1 MHARCKLLTIIFRSS
16 CNWTRRCKSCA
27 AQPRAASLAREAS
40 PSAQSDGGG
49 KTTSRE
55 RCEMSMQK
63 RLDRLERMISMLQK
77 RHCPERDTPFGN
89 DRKSSTT
96 SMECDKPMPSI
107 EGDETDDEKLTRKSS
122 ERR

>member
-1 MHARCKLLTIIFRSS
+1 MHAGCKLLTIVLRSS

-27 AQPRAASLAREAS
+27 AQPREASSAKEASL
-40 PSAQSDGGG
+40 SAQSDEDS
-49 KTTSRE
+49 KSTSRE

-77 RHCPERDTPFGN
+77 RHCPQRDTPSGS

-107 EGDETDDEKLTRKSS
+107 ESDETDDEKLTRKSS
-122 ERR
+122 E

>member
-1 MHARCKLLTIIFRSS
+1 VHAGCKLLTIILRSS

-27 AQPRAASLAREAS
+27 ANPREASSAREAS
-40 PSAQSDGGG
+40 LSAQSDGGS

-55 RCEMSMQK
+55 RCEISMQK

-77 RHCPERDTPFGN
+77 RHCPEHVTPPGS

-96 SMECDKPMPSI
+96 SMECDKPMASI
-107 EGDETDDEKLTRKSS
+107 ESDETDDEKLTRKSS
-122 ERR
+122 ERS